1 MNHHEL
7 PKIDDDGPKNEN
19 HIDMDDTD
27 VKELAR
33 GGVRASI
40 QQPLNKINNL
50 ESEDPGCPLS
60 PIILWGTAISLIFS
74 IGIQLQT
81 YSMLRFTVKMCL
93 RRFAPRNFT
102 LTDCDWSLEREL
114 EDPEKLLDVSRK
126 IILSD
131 QIDLEST
138 QLGAGFFGSVF
149 PAKVTVGSAYV
160 TAAVKRIKCSY
171 PSAAQLNSLLNEAE
185 KLDLVGKHHH
195 VLEFLGV
202 CIQNVLQGE
211 ILLAFELCEGKS
223 FVGTFDAENPENE
236 YSLKLQLRKWCHQI
250 ALGMKYLHHKNVI
263 HLDLALRNVM
273 LRINMTAAIG
283 DFGISSMVTPTARRN
298 YVEQRACCWSSPEV
312 LEREENISLKADIWS
327 YGVCVWE
334 LFSLGGEPYQDQN
347 LPSAGELLTFLQNGN
362 ILKQPELCNNMEQVS
377 F

>member
-1 MNHHEL
+1 MFLKIIIFLFLFAIQIHVLFSCEFIPLESLSGDGKKLDVENDVADSSYLFDFPEVVGRQRRRQPPSVFKLEEHMNHHEL

-202 CIQNVLQGE
+202 CIQNVLQVTLK
-211 ILLAFELCEGKS
+211 ILRTS
-223 FVGTFDAENPENE
+223 TV
-236 YSLKLQLRKWCHQI
+236 
-250 ALGMKYLHHKNVI
+250 
-263 HLDLALRNVM
+263 
-273 LRINMTAAIG
+273 
-283 DFGISSMVTPTARRN
+283 
-298 YVEQRACCWSSPEV
+298 
-312 LEREENISLKADIWS
+312 
-327 YGVCVWE
+327 
-334 LFSLGGEPYQDQN
+334 
-347 LPSAGELLTFLQNGN
+347 
-362 ILKQPELCNNMEQVS
+362 
-377 F
+377 